1 MQRCDAILYAMS
13 EKLKPEADKRAIA
26 MRAIYPS
33 KCKCALICRVYHCR
47 NYSIHPQKCFC

>member
-26 MRAIYPS
+26 MPGDLS
-33 KCKCALICRVYHCR
+33 KQMQMCIDLPCL
-47 NYSIHPQKCFC
+47 SLS